1 MSSPSPGPSRRLRHG
16 LFRALRGLGLA
27 LALGAAVALVSL
39 LIVYPLW
46 YFSSRFGRGYTVF
59 VLAALAALI
68 LFLIARRL
76 QRQSR
81 RYGGFGALARH
92 RILPALRVAG
102 IVVGVL
108 AGLYGIALLIARI
121 LG

>member
-1 MSSPSPGPSRRLRHG
+1 MPSPGTSRRLLLG
-16 LFRALRGLGLA
+16 LARGLRGLGLA
-27 LALGAAVALVSL
+27 LALAGAVTLASL

-46 YFSSRFGRGYTVF
+46 YFSSRSGRGYTIF
-59 VLAALAALI
+59 VLCALAAL
-68 LFLIARRL
+68 LAFLLARRL

-81 RYGGFGALARH
+81 RYGGFGALARQ
-92 RILPALRVAG
+92 RILPALRTAG
-102 IVVGVL
+102 IVAGAL

>member
-1 MSSPSPGPSRRLRHG
+1 MSLPSPGPSRRLLHG
-16 LFRALRGLGLA
+16 LARALRGLGLA
-27 LALGAAVALVSL
+27 LALAGAVTLVSL

-59 VLAALAALI
+59 VLSALAALV

-81 RYGGFGALARH
+81 RYGGFGALARR

-108 AGLYGIALLIARI
+108 VGLYGIVLLIARV

>member
-1 MSSPSPGPSRRLRHG
+1 VSSPRPGPSRRLRHG
-16 LFRALRGLGLA
+16 LARALSGIGLA
-27 LALGAAVALVSL
+27 LALACAVILASL

-46 YFSSRFGRGYTVF
+46 YFSSRYGRGYTVF
-59 VLAALAALI
+59 VLSALAALI
-68 LFLIARRL
+68 IFLIARRL

-81 RYGGFGALARH
+81 RYGGFGALARR

-108 AGLYGIALLIARI
+108 AGLYGIVLLIARV

>member
-1 MSSPSPGPSRRLRHG
+1 M
-16 LFRALRGLGLA
+16 LA
-27 LALGAAVALVSL
+27 SL

-46 YFSSRFGRGYTVF
+46 YFSSRFGHGYTLF

-76 QRQSR
+76 QGQSR
-81 RYGGFGALARH
+81 RYGGFGALARR

-108 AGLYGIALLIARI
+108 AGLYGIVLLIARA

>member
-1 MSSPSPGPSRRLRHG
+1 MSLRHG
-16 LFRALRGLGLA
+16 LARALRGLGLA
-27 LALGAAVALVSL
+27 LALAAAVALVSL

-59 VLAALAALI
+59 VLSALAALI

-81 RYGGFGALARH
+81 RYGGFGALARQ
-92 RILPALRVAG
+92 RILPAMRVAG

>member
-1 MSSPSPGPSRRLRHG
+1 VSLPSSGPPRRLLHG
-16 LFRALRGLGLA
+16 LGRAFRGLGLA
-27 LALGAAVALVSL
+27 LALAAAVALVSL

-59 VLAALAALI
+59 VLSALAALV

-81 RYGGFGALARH
+81 RYGGFRVLARR

-108 AGLYGIALLIARI
+108 AGLYGIALLVARV